1 MAWLI
6 EAYQG
11 QPTTEI
17 SLDEAVLQEM
27 HFSKKDLQ
35 DPKTIEKIIR
45 RKEKFDTLAKYINTT
60 LDILGVL
67 LAIGLG
73 IVLHSVMAALGALM
87 LVSLGLLYITV
98 AIQDMPQRHYDK
110 NVDKYKKMIK
120 EFKEK
125 TQKAIETTDD
135 SKKKEKMKQIIDNC
149 NKVEAEFVRRD
160 KEKASKELSELIDFC
175 KTLFPKTIEWYK
187 DPGKHIPYGHT
198 GTFKNGEEFIILR
211 ELNVSEA
218 KIIDYIFKKCP
229 DKVMIGKD
237 LITRE
242 LGYEDFLGKN
252 GDDYSAFPTL
262 KQIVYK
268 L

>member
-73 IVLHSVMAALGALM
+73 IVYLELY
-87 LVSLGLLYITV
+87 LYISQ
-98 AIQDMPQRHYDK
+98 AY
-110 NVDKYKKMIK
+110 
-120 EFKEK
+120 
-125 TQKAIETTDD
+125 
-135 SKKKEKMKQIIDNC
+135 QI
-149 NKVEAEFVRRD
+149 
-160 KEKASKELSELIDFC
+160 S
-175 KTLFPKTIEWYK
+175 LF
-187 DPGKHIPYGHT
+187 
-198 GTFKNGEEFIILR
+198 F
-211 ELNVSEA
+211 
-218 KIIDYIFKKCP
+218 
-229 DKVMIGKD
+229 
-237 LITRE
+237 
-242 LGYEDFLGKN
+242 
-252 GDDYSAFPTL
+252 
-262 KQIVYK
+262 
-268 L
+268 